1 YKMKLHLVA
10 GARPNFMKIAP
21 LLRGLANHPAI
32 RPSFVHT
39 AQHFDDAMSST
50 IWRGLGLSDPDHVLN
65 CEPSE
70 NGDPI
75 VGMMQAYEALCHEDR
90 PDMVLVVG
98 DVNSSR
104 AAAIVATE
112 INVPLVHLEAG
123 LRCFDPD
130 MPEEQNRIEI
140 DHKAGLLLTP
150 SMDADANLRA
160 EGITADR
167 IKRVGNIMADT
178 LAMMKGRIDQEETAR
193 KLDLV
198 KGRYVL
204 VTLHRQ
210 GNVDDLDRLHQI
222 CHALMVLAT
231 KADICFVLHPRTE
244 KRLQASRLMVPLRTA
259 GVRLLP
265 PMGYVGFTSLMQD
278 AGVVV
283 TDSGGVQEETSLL
296 GVPCLTL
303 RTSTERPITITLG
316 TNQLVELHQL
326 SDTVTSVLHAS
337 DYRVRQ
343 PADIPLWN
351 GMTASRVIRELE
363 AFLPGRA
370 G

>member
-1 YKMKLHLVA
+1 MKLHLVA
-10 GARPNFMKIAP
+10 GARPNFIKIAP
-21 LLRGLANHPAI
+21 LMRGLANHPLI

-50 IWRGLGLSDPDHVLN
+50 IWRELGVPDPDHVLN
-65 CEPSE
+65 CEPFE

-75 VGMMQAYEALCHEDR
+75 VGMMQAYEAHCHEDR

-140 DHKAGLLLTP
+140 DHKADLLLTP

-178 LAMMKGRIDQEETAR
+178 LAMMKGTIDSEETTR
-193 KLDLV
+193 KLDLI

-210 GNVDDLDRLHQI
+210 SNVDDLGRLYQI
-222 CHALMVLAT
+222 CHALMALTT

-244 KRLQASRLMVPLRTA
+244 KRLRTSNLIEPLSA
-259 GVRLLP
+259 ADVRLPP

-303 RTSTERPITITLG
+303 RNSTERPITITQG
-316 TNQLVELHQL
+316 TNQLVGLDQL
-326 SDTVTSVLHAS
+326 SHAVLSAL
-337 DYRVRQ
+337 DVPDCCKRT
-343 PADIPLWN
+343 PAKIPLWD
-351 GMTASRVIRELE
+351 GMTASRVIQELE

>member
-1 YKMKLHLVA
+1 MKLHLVA

-21 LLRGLANHPAI
+21 LLCGLANHPVI

-50 IWRGLGLSDPDHVLN
+50 IWRELGVPDPDHVLN
-65 CEPSE
+65 WELFE

-140 DHKAGLLLTP
+140 DHKADLLLTP
-150 SMDADANLRA
+150 SMDADANLRT

-167 IKRVGNIMADT
+167 IKRVGNIMADM
-178 LAMMKGRIDQEETAR
+178 LAMMKGRIDQEESAR
-193 KLDLV
+193 KLNLA

-210 GNVDDLDRLHQI
+210 SNVDDLDRLHQI
-222 CHALMVLAT
+222 CHALMALCSE
-231 KADICFVLHPRTE
+231 ADICFVLHPRTE
-244 KRLQASRLMVPLRTA
+244 KHLRTSNLIEPLSAA

-265 PMGYVGFTSLMQD
+265 PMGYAGFTSLMQD

-316 TNQLVELHQL
+316 TNQLVELDQL
-326 SDTVTSVLHAS
+326 TPAVMSALNVSDGFKRT
-337 DYRVRQ
+337 
-343 PADIPLWN
+343 PAKIPLWD
-351 GMTASRVIRELE
+351 GKTASRVIRQLE

>member
-1 YKMKLHLVA
+1 MQLHLIA

-21 LLRGLANHPAI
+21 LWHALRGHPTI
-32 RPSFVHT
+32 RPIFVHT
-39 AQHFDDAMSST
+39 GQHADAIMT
-50 IWRGLGLSDPDHVLN
+50 NDIWRELGLPKPGHVLAWKPH
-65 CEPSE
+65 ETHYPTAS
-70 NGDPI
+70 I
-75 VGMMQAYEALCHEDR
+75 MQAYEALCRTER

-98 DVNSSR
+98 DVNSSW
-104 AAAIVATE
+104 AAAMVAAE
-112 INVPLVHLEAG
+112 MQIPLVHLEAG
-123 LRCFDPD
+123 LRCFDPA

-140 DHKAGLLLTP
+140 DHKADLLLTP

-178 LAMMKGRIDQEETAR
+178 LAMMKGRIDNEEAAR
-193 KLDLV
+193 KLNLV

-210 GNVDDLDRLHQI
+210 SNVDDLGRLYQI
-222 CHALMVLAT
+222 CHALMALTT
-231 KADICFVLHPRTE
+231 KAEICFVLHPRTE
-244 KRLQASRLMVPLRTA
+244 KRLRTSNLIEPLSA
-259 GVRLLP
+259 GGVRLLP
-265 PMGYVGFTSLMQD
+265 PIGYVGFTSLMQD
-278 AGVVV
+278 AGAVV

-316 TNQLVELHQL
+316 TNQLVELDRL
-326 SDTVTSVLHAS
+326 NPAVTSALNVS
-337 DYRVRQ
+337 DGRTRQ
-343 PADIPLWN
+343 PAKISLWD
-351 GMTASRVIRELE
+351 GMTASRVVRELE

>member
-1 YKMKLHLVA
+1 MKLHLVA

-21 LLRGLANHPAI
+21 LLRRLANHPVI

-50 IWRGLGLSDPDHVLN
+50 IWRELGLPDPDHVLN
-65 CEPSE
+65 WELFE

-104 AAAIVATE
+104 AAAIVAIET
-112 INVPLVHLEAG
+112 NVPLVHLEAG
-123 LRCFDPD
+123 LRCFDPY

-140 DHKAGLLLTP
+140 DHKADLLLTP
-150 SMDADANLRA
+150 SMGADANLRA

-167 IKRVGNIMADT
+167 IKPVGNIMADT
-178 LAMMKGRIDQEETAR
+178 LAMMKERIDQEETAR

-210 GNVDDLDRLHQI
+210 SNVDDLDRLHQI
-222 CHALMVLAT
+222 SHALMALTT

-244 KRLQASRLMVPLRTA
+244 KRLRTSNLMGSLHTA

-265 PMGYVGFTSLMQD
+265 PMGYVGFTSLMKD

-303 RTSTERPITITLG
+303 RASTERPITITRG
-316 TNQLVELHQL
+316 TNQLVGLDQL
-326 SDTVTSVLHAS
+326 THAVMSALDAS
-337 DYRVRQ
+337 DGCNQ
-343 PADIPLWN
+343 TPAKIPLWD
-351 GMTASRVIRELE
+351 GKTASRVVRELE

-370 G
+370 L